1 MKINLPITRWLALA
15 ALLSL
20 NLQPA
25 TVHAQSGVWATNLA
39 TVIPRAQGAAAT
51 VGGMM
56 YMVGGGNYSC
66 GVYATLQAYDP
77 VSNVWNNLAPMPT
90 ARYEV
95 GVTELNGLL
104 YAIGGNPGC
113 GSSGLGAVEC
123 YNPGSNSWSTLAPLP
138 TGLAQPGV
146 VSANGKIYAIGG
158 WSHNGIVVYSV
169 YCYDPVADSWSLKT
183 PIPVEFVSG
192 GGAAVAVNGI
202 IYVIG
207 TISAGGQWQ
216 GVYAYDPV
224 ADAWTAKTSMPTA
237 RSGYAAAAVNG
248 IIYVAGGYS
257 SSGTS
262 ATVEAYNP
270 ATDSW
275 STVTPLPFPL
285 DTPSAAA
292 INDTLYIMGGYNVSF
307 STVGSVE
314 AFTPPPLTVNMYA
327 GLTIYGQIGNT
338 YEIDY
343 CNDLSTSNWTALT
356 TMVLSNSPC
365 LYIDTNST
373 YFSQRYYR
381 RVIQP

>member
-1 MKINLPITRWLALA
+1 MKTNLTILGWLALA

-25 TVHAQSGVWATNLA
+25 TVHAQTGAWITNLA
-39 TVIPRAQGAAAT
+39 TVMPRAQGAAAT
-51 VGGMM
+51 VGGKV

-66 GVYATLQAYDP
+66 GVYPTLQAYDP
-77 VSNVWNNLAPMPT
+77 ASNIWNNLAPMPT

-95 GVTELNGLL
+95 GVAELNCLL

-113 GSSGLGAVEC
+113 GSSGLSAVEA

-169 YCYDPVADSWSLKT
+169 YCYDPAANSWSLKT
-183 PIPVEFVSG
+183 PIPVEFVSC

-202 IYVIG
+202 IYAIG
-207 TISAGGQWQ
+207 TINASGQCQ

-237 RSGYAAAAVNG
+237 RSGCAAAEVHG
-248 IIYVAGGYS
+248 IIYVAGGYT

-285 DTPSAAA
+285 YTASAAA
-292 INDTLYIMGGYNVSF
+292 ANGTLYVMGGYDVSF

-314 AFTPPPLTVNMYA
+314 AFSPNFLAINMYP
-327 GLTIYGQIGNT
+327 GLTIYGQIGST
-338 YEIDY
+338 YEIDC
-343 CNDLSTSNWTALT
+343 CNNLSISNWTALT

-373 YFSQRYYR
+373 YFSHRFYR
-381 RVIQP
+381 AVQQ